1 MTAPPSP
8 EKDGETASKYPA
20 LTKLRNQMHKERT
33 NKDRKTAKAAK
44 LDVLDSD
51 EAECDSAPPVEK
63 KRRNELREKKGQKKG
78 SEDDTDYENSDTS
91 EDGKPAA
98 AISPKRKNPTRNTE
112 GSDDDISEDGKPAA
126 AISPKR
132 KNPTRNNQSSDD
144 DISKDGKPAAVETP
158 KKKSNS
164 QHQRRNRGWGVTC

>member
-51 EAECDSAPPVEK
+51 ESECDSSPPVVKKKKERAKGKKGAK
-63 KRRNELREKKGQKKG
+63 KRFGR
-78 SEDDTDYENSDTS
+78 
-91 EDGKPAA
+91 
-98 AISPKRKNPTRNTE
+98 
-112 GSDDDISEDGKPAA
+112 
-126 AISPKR
+126 
-132 KNPTRNNQSSDD
+132 
-144 DISKDGKPAAVETP
+144 
-158 KKKSNS
+158 
-164 QHQRRNRGWGVTC
+164 